1 MALVAAELVGA
12 NSGLGFLINDARSM
26 LRTDTIFVGMLTIG
40 VVGLLIDTAIRVL
53 AAISAMVVGTQ
64 QVSSRDGPSRDQE
77 FVQDLRRPRRAGNVV
92 ALRDVTF
99 EVPNHQFCAI
109 LGHSGCG
116 KTTFSTLRRVSNP
129 HDRHY
134 RCRRCPIRVPGW
146 QNTMIF
152 QDYALFPWMDV
163 SPEHCVR
170 SGDESY
176 HAQARRS
183 RTTLIWSGL
192 SALKKVSASTLGDMR
207 QRVAIARALA
217 VQPHLLLMDEPFA
230 ALDAQNRAF
239 MQDELVRIWQREPKT
254 VVLVTHSIDEA
265 IKLSDC
271 IAVMNWRPGR
281 VKEFINVNLPRP
293 RDEDDIAYLQLRRRL
308 RDLIHEEV

>member
-1 MALVAAELVGA
+1 MGHLAIKNLSKVYGDP
-12 NSGLGFLINDARSM
+12 DA
-26 LRTDTIFVGMLTIG
+26 T
-40 VVGLLIDTAIRVL
+40 
-53 AAISAMVVGTQ
+53 
-64 QVSSRDGPSRDQE
+64 
-77 FVQDLRRPRRAGNVV
+77 GNVV
-92 ALRDVTF
+92 ALRDVSF

-116 KTTFSTLRRVSNP
+116 KTTLLNIAAGFEPPTAGSIAV
-129 HDRHY
+129 DGV
-134 RCRRCPIRVPGW
+134 PIRVPGW

-163 SPEHCVR
+163 SQNIGFGLEMKSLPTHKRHDFTRHYIDLVGLAGFENKFPHQL
-170 SGDESY
+170 SG
-176 HAQARRS
+176 
-183 RTTLIWSGL
+183 G
-192 SALKKVSASTLGDMR
+192 MR

-230 ALDAQNRAF
+230 ALDAQNRSF

-271 IAVMNWRPGR
+271 IAVMTRRPGR
-281 VKEFINVNLPRP
+281 VKQFISVDLPRP
-293 RDEDDIAYLQLRRRL
+293 RDEDDKSYLKLKRHLRA
-308 RDLIHEEV
+308 LIHEEVGNQRP